1 MAKLSTDELSMFS
14 ENDLIELSEFVKQLE
29 EVFQR
34 DRCCSGC
41 RCRSWCT
48 GGWRRRR
55 WRC

>member
-1 MAKLSTDELSMFS
+1 MNGARCFQEMT
-14 ENDLIELSEFVKQLE
+14 LIGSSEFVKQFE
-29 EVFQR
+29 EVFNVTAAAL
-34 DRCCSGC
+34 GC